1 MTYAIKAPARYAQGA
16 GELANLGRS
25 AKKLGN
31 KFLVICTD
39 NSRGR
44 FGAQVEASLAEQEKE
59 VVFTTFHGEATK
71 DEVFAK
77 MDECRAQGCDV
88 VVGMGGGK
96 ALDTAKAVAENL
108 GLPCVII
115 PTVASNDAPCSGV
128 AVLYNDAGVVIKAVL
143 MRRNPDLVLV
153 DTGIIANAPRR
164 LFAAGLGDALSTW
177 FEARACKNSGARTMA
192 RGNVSNT
199 GLMMARL
206 CYDLL
211 MEKGRDALAAVE
223 RHEVTPALEDVVE
236 ATIYLSGLGF
246 ENGGLAAAHA
256 VNDGFAQE
264 PQAHGMY
271 HGEKV
276 ENGLAVIADCQT
288 GGRGRRGRSFLSP
301 AGKGLY
307 LSVLMQPRCSV
318 DELSMLTAW
327 SAVALCSAVER
338 ACGVRPGIKWPND
351 LVMQN
356 RKLCGVLTELEVEA
370 ETGLPRYVIVGIGTN
385 VLQTEADFGP
395 EVAPIAISLEQAL
408 GQAPA
413 RTALAKEILRAMDD
427 LYRDFPQEKAQYLE
441 QYRRDCLTLGRP
453 VTVLR
458 SSGARNGFAT
468 GINEDFSL
476 TVRWEDGTEEA
487 LSAGEVSVRGLYG
500 YV

>member
-1 MTYAIKAPARYAQGA
+1 M
-16 GELANLGRS
+16 
-25 AKKLGN
+25 
-31 KFLVICTD
+31 
-39 NSRGR
+39 
-44 FGAQVEASLAEQEKE
+44 
-59 VVFTTFHGEATK
+59 
-71 DEVFAK
+71 
-77 MDECRAQGCDV
+77 
-88 VVGMGGGK
+88 
-96 ALDTAKAVAENL
+96 
-108 GLPCVII
+108 
-115 PTVASNDAPCSGV
+115 
-128 AVLYNDAGVVIKAVL
+128 
-143 MRRNPDLVLV
+143 
-153 DTGIIANAPRR
+153 
-164 LFAAGLGDALSTW
+164 
-177 FEARACKNSGARTMA
+177 
-192 RGNVSNT
+192 
-199 GLMMARL
+199 
-206 CYDLL
+206 
-211 MEKGRDALAAVE
+211 
-223 RHEVTPALEDVVE
+223 
-236 ATIYLSGLGF
+236 
-246 ENGGLAAAHA
+246 
-256 VNDGFAQE
+256 
-264 PQAHGMY
+264 
-271 HGEKV
+271 

-318 DELSMLTAW
+318 EELSMLTAW

-370 ETGLPRYVIVGIGTN
+370 ETGLPRYVIVGVGTN

-458 SSGARNGFAT
+458 PSGARNGFAT

>member
-1 MTYAIKAPARYAQGA
+1 MLKEDILQLLKAG
-16 GELANLGRS
+16 
-25 AKKLGN
+25 
-31 KFLVICTD
+31 
-39 NSRGR
+39 
-44 FGAQVEASLAEQEKE
+44 
-59 VVFTTFHGEATK
+59 K
-71 DEVFAK
+71 D
-77 MDECRAQGCDV
+77 
-88 VVGMGGGK
+88 
-96 ALDTAKAVAENL
+96 T
-108 GLPCVII
+108 
-115 PTVASNDAPCSGV
+115 
-128 AVLYNDAGVVIKAVL
+128 
-143 MRRNPDLVLV
+143 
-153 DTGIIANAPRR
+153 
-164 LFAAGLGDALSTW
+164 
-177 FEARACKNSGARTMA
+177 
-192 RGNVSNT
+192 
-199 GLMMARL
+199 
-206 CYDLL
+206 
-211 MEKGRDALAAVE
+211 
-223 RHEVTPALEDVVE
+223 
-236 ATIYLSGLGF
+236 YLSGQRISAQLGVSR
-246 ENGGLAAAHA
+246 AAVWKA
-256 VNDGFAQE
+256 VEALRKDGYGIDSRSNCGYRLVRVPDVMTQE
-264 PQAHGMY
+264 ALSDIGTRQVGQKVLY
-271 HGEKV
+271 YDRLDSTNNEIKRLSIDQV

-318 DELSMLTAW
+318 EELSMLTAW

-351 LVMQN
+351 LVMQG
-356 RKLCGVLTELEVEA
+356 RKLCGVLTELELEA